1 MNLKLIITLI
11 LFFFISNISNAFDI
25 KQVNDAKIVSKA
37 SYAVNDTNLVDKE
50 NAETL
55 LESVLNL
62 NEALKKKES
71 EIIKKK

>member
-1 MNLKLIITLI
+1 MKFEFI
-11 LFFFISNISNAFDI
+11 LFLFFIFLINQVSAFDI
-25 KQVNDAKIVSKA
+25 KQINEAKIVSKA

-50 NAETL
+50 NAESL
-55 LESVLNL
+55 LEDILNL